1 MSEGHEQSY
10 LSDDEEEQIT
20 AQQVIVRLS
29 LAVWLFAVGKV
40 ASTANPFFRSRLQL
54 LANLQNTWLN
64 ELFAPELL
72 PNGMDMLDLV
82 LDQISHM
89 EQNIAQLDKNDFRYV
104 AHQMELERIKYIA
117 TSYLRC
123 RLKKIETFTRCVL
136 TEDEQRAPDKKRL
149 SDAER
154 NYAERHMALIK
165 KHFHQV
171 AIQHMPQNLQEES
184 QLEIVTP
191 NLMSHIFL
199 RANESVA
206 SVIVGTNDE
215 EVDLETGSLHIMPYK
230 LAADLLL
237 GGKVQLI

>member
-1 MSEGHEQSY
+1 M
-10 LSDDEEEQIT
+10 
-20 AQQVIVRLS
+20 
-29 LAVWLFAVGKV
+29 
-40 ASTANPFFRSRLQL
+40 
-54 LANLQNTWLN
+54 N

-72 PNGMDMLDLV
+72 PNAIDIVDLV
-82 LDQISHM
+82 LDQITHM
-89 EQNIAQLDKNDFRYV
+89 EQNIAQLDKNDFHFV

-123 RLKKIETFTRCVL
+123 RLKKIETFTRCIL
-136 TEDEQRAPDKKRL
+136 SEDDEREPGQKRL

-154 NYAERHMALIK
+154 TYAERFMGLLT

-184 QLEIVTP
+184 TRDTVTP

-206 SVIVGTNDE
+206 SVIVGLNDE
-215 EVDLETGSLHIMPYK
+215 EVDLERGSLHVMPYK

-237 GGKVQLI
+237 DGKVQLI